1 MLEGFIIGLS
11 LTILI
16 VLLIIF
22 ILKTKEINRL
32 TLELKK
38 LNSEGKIEKL
48 RLSLPNKNI
57 ENLIVEINTL
67 IDDKRKMENIYK
79 EKDMELREAIANM
92 SHDLRTPLTSIMG
105 YVYLLNDD
113 KLDKEE
119 RKEYLKIIEKRSLV
133 LNDLI
138 TNFYGLSRIQAD
150 QYEIKFEPVNLELV
164 LGEII
169 AAFYETLDYKF
180 GEPEINI
187 EEGLGP
193 VLGDKQALNRIF
205 TNLIENIIKHGEG
218 EVKISLKKKNKYIV
232 MEFSNKA
239 EELEPKDVNRI
250 FEKFFTKDRMRTGQN
265 TGLGLAIVKLLVE
278 KQGQKIEAKK
288 VGNRLVIN
296 IIWSLES
303 QKDLDFWKN
312 RKINF

>member
-1 MLEGFIIGLS
+1 MEGFIIGLS

-150 QYEIKFEPVNLELV
+150 QYEIKFEPVNLEVV

-239 EELEPKDVNRI
+239 EDLESKDVNRI

-303 QKDLDFWKN
+303 
-312 RKINF
+312 

>member
-1 MLEGFIIGLS
+1 MEGFIIGLS

-32 TLELKK
+32 TSELKK
-38 LNSEGKIEKL
+38 LNREGKIEKL

-79 EKDMELREAIANM
+79 EKDIELREAIANM

-150 QYEIKFEPVNLELV
+150 QYEIKFEPVNLEVV

-278 KQGQKIEAKK
+278 KQGQKIEAEK

-303 QKDLDFWKN
+303 
-312 RKINF
+312 

>member
-1 MLEGFIIGLS
+1 MEGFIIGLS

-16 VLLIIF
+16 VILIIF

-38 LNSEGKIEKL
+38 LNREGKIEKL

-57 ENLIVEINTL
+57 ENLVVEINTL

-303 QKDLDFWKN
+303 
-312 RKINF
+312 

>member
-1 MLEGFIIGLS
+1 MEEFIIGLS

-38 LNSEGKIEKL
+38 LNREGKIEKL

-57 ENLIVEINTL
+57 ENLVVEINTL

-113 KLDKEE
+113 KLNKEE
-119 RKEYLKIIEKRSLV
+119 RKEYLRIIEKRSLV

-232 MEFSNKA
+232 MEFSNKV
-239 EELEPKDVNRI
+239 EDLEAKDVNRI

-303 QKDLDFWKN
+303 
-312 RKINF
+312 

>member
-1 MLEGFIIGLS
+1 MEGFIIGLS

-232 MEFSNKA
+232 MEFSNKV
-239 EELEPKDVNRI
+239 EDLESKDVNRI

-303 QKDLDFWKN
+303 
-312 RKINF
+312 

>member
-1 MLEGFIIGLS
+1 MEGFIIGLS

-32 TLELKK
+32 TSELKK
-38 LNSEGKIEKL
+38 LNREGKIEKL

-113 KLDKEE
+113 KLGKEE
-119 RKEYLKIIEKRSLV
+119 RKEYLKIIEKRSAV

-150 QYEIKFEPVNLELV
+150 QYEIKFEPVNLEVV

-218 EVKISLKKKNKYIV
+218 EVKISLKKKKKYIV

-278 KQGQKIEAKK
+278 KQGQKIEAEK

-303 QKDLDFWKN
+303 
-312 RKINF
+312 

>member
-1 MLEGFIIGLS
+1 MEGFIIGLS

-38 LNSEGKIEKL
+38 LNRDGKIEKL

-57 ENLIVEINTL
+57 ENLIAEINTL

-119 RKEYLKIIEKRSLV
+119 RKEYLKIIEKRSAV

-150 QYEIKFEPVNLELV
+150 QYEIKLEPVNLELV

-205 TNLIENIIKHGEG
+205 TNLIENMIKHGEG
-218 EVKISLKKKNKYIV
+218 EVKISLKKKKKYIV

-239 EELEPKDVNRI
+239 EDLESKDVNRI

-288 VGNRLVIN
+288 VRNRLVIN

-303 QKDLDFWKN
+303 
-312 RKINF
+312 

>member
-1 MLEGFIIGLS
+1 MEGFIIGLS

-32 TLELKK
+32 TSELKK

-57 ENLIVEINTL
+57 ENLIEEINTL
-67 IDDKRKMENIYK
+67 IDDKRKMDNIYK

-239 EELEPKDVNRI
+239 EELESNDVNRI

-303 QKDLDFWKN
+303 
-312 RKINF
+312 

>member
-38 LNSEGKIEKL
+38 LNREGKIEKL

-138 TNFYGLSRIQAD
+138 TSFYGLSRIQAD

-239 EELEPKDVNRI
+239 EELESKDVNRI

-303 QKDLDFWKN
+303 
-312 RKINF
+312 

>member
-1 MLEGFIIGLS
+1 MEGFIIGLS

-38 LNSEGKIEKL
+38 LNRDWKIEKL

-303 QKDLDFWKN
+303 
-312 RKINF
+312 

>member
-1 MLEGFIIGLS
+1 MEGFIIGLS

-32 TLELKK
+32 TSELKK
-38 LNSEGKIEKL
+38 LNREGKIEKL

-57 ENLIVEINTL
+57 ENLIAEINTL

-119 RKEYLKIIEKRSLV
+119 RKEYLKIIEKRSAV

-150 QYEIKFEPVNLELV
+150 QYEIKLEPVNLELV

-187 EEGLGP
+187 EEGLSP

-239 EELEPKDVNRI
+239 EELESKDVNRI

-278 KQGQKIEAKK
+278 KQGQKIEAEK

-303 QKDLDFWKN
+303 
-312 RKINF
+312 

>member
-1 MLEGFIIGLS
+1 MEGFIIGLS

-113 KLDKEE
+113 KLDKVE

-150 QYEIKFEPVNLELV
+150 QYEIKLEPVNLELV

-303 QKDLDFWKN
+303 
-312 RKINF
+312 

>member
-1 MLEGFIIGLS
+1 MEGFIIGLS

-38 LNSEGKIEKL
+38 LNRDGKIEKL

-239 EELEPKDVNRI
+239 EELESKDVNRI

-303 QKDLDFWKN
+303 
-312 RKINF
+312 

>member
-1 MLEGFIIGLS
+1 MEGFIIGLS

-150 QYEIKFEPVNLELV
+150 QYEIKFESVNLELV

-169 AAFYETLDYKF
+169 AAFYETLDYNF

-239 EELEPKDVNRI
+239 EELESKDVNRI

-303 QKDLDFWKN
+303 
-312 RKINF
+312 

>member
-1 MLEGFIIGLS
+1 MEGFIIGLS

-16 VLLIIF
+16 VILIIF

-38 LNSEGKIEKL
+38 LNREGKIEKL

-57 ENLIVEINTL
+57 ENLIAEINTL

-119 RKEYLKIIEKRSLV
+119 RKEYLKIIEKRSAV

-187 EEGLGP
+187 EEGLGL

-218 EVKISLKKKNKYIV
+218 EVKISLKKKKKYIV

-278 KQGQKIEAKK
+278 KQGQKIEAEK

-303 QKDLDFWKN
+303 
-312 RKINF
+312 

>member
-1 MLEGFIIGLS
+1 MEGFIIGLS

-16 VLLIIF
+16 VILIIF

-150 QYEIKFEPVNLELV
+150 QYEIKLEPVNLELV

-303 QKDLDFWKN
+303 
-312 RKINF
+312 

>member
-1 MLEGFIIGLS
+1 MEEFIIGLS

-38 LNSEGKIEKL
+38 LNREGKIEKL

-57 ENLIVEINTL
+57 ENLVVEINTL
-67 IDDKRKMENIYK
+67 IDDKRKIENIYK

-239 EELEPKDVNRI
+239 EELESKDVNRI

-278 KQGQKIEAKK
+278 KQVQKIEAKK

-303 QKDLDFWKN
+303 
-312 RKINF
+312 

>member
-1 MLEGFIIGLS
+1 MEEFIIGLS

-38 LNSEGKIEKL
+38 LNREGKIEKL

-57 ENLIVEINTL
+57 ENLVVEINTL

-113 KLDKEE
+113 KLNKEE

-187 EEGLGP
+187 EEGLRP

-218 EVKISLKKKNKYIV
+218 DVKISLKKKNKYIV

-239 EELEPKDVNRI
+239 EELESKDVNRI

-265 TGLGLAIVKLLVE
+265 TGLGLAIVKVLVE

-303 QKDLDFWKN
+303 
-312 RKINF
+312 

>member
-1 MLEGFIIGLS
+1 MEGFIIGLS

-38 LNSEGKIEKL
+38 LNREGKIEKL

-57 ENLIVEINTL
+57 ENLVVEINTL

-113 KLDKEE
+113 KLNKEE
-119 RKEYLKIIEKRSLV
+119 RKEYLKIIEKRALV

-239 EELEPKDVNRI
+239 EELESKDVNRI

-303 QKDLDFWKN
+303 
-312 RKINF
+312 

>member
-1 MLEGFIIGLS
+1 MEGFIIGLS

-38 LNSEGKIEKL
+38 LNRDGKIEKL

-150 QYEIKFEPVNLELV
+150 QYEIKLEPVNLELV

-296 IIWSLES
+296 IIWSLE
-303 QKDLDFWKN
+303 
-312 RKINF
+312 I

>member
-1 MLEGFIIGLS
+1 MEGFIIGLS

-38 LNSEGKIEKL
+38 LNRDGKIEKL

-113 KLDKEE
+113 KLNKEE
-119 RKEYLKIIEKRSLV
+119 RKEYLRIIEKRSLV

-239 EELEPKDVNRI
+239 EELESKDVNRI

-303 QKDLDFWKN
+303 
-312 RKINF
+312 

>member
-1 MLEGFIIGLS
+1 MEGFIIGLS

-16 VLLIIF
+16 VFLIIF

-150 QYEIKFEPVNLELV
+150 QYEIKFKPVNLELV

-303 QKDLDFWKN
+303 
-312 RKINF
+312 

>member
-32 TLELKK
+32 TSELKK
-38 LNSEGKIEKL
+38 LNREGKIEKL

-239 EELEPKDVNRI
+239 EELESKDVNRI

-303 QKDLDFWKN
+303 
-312 RKINF
+312 

>member
-1 MLEGFIIGLS
+1 MEGFIIGLS

-79 EKDMELREAIANM
+79 EKDIELREAIANM

-150 QYEIKFEPVNLELV
+150 QYEIKLEPVNLELV

-232 MEFSNKA
+232 MELSNKA

-303 QKDLDFWKN
+303 
-312 RKINF
+312 

>member
-1 MLEGFIIGLS
+1 MEGFIIGLS

-38 LNSEGKIEKL
+38 LNRDGKIEKL

-79 EKDMELREAIANM
+79 EKDMELREAIANI

-303 QKDLDFWKN
+303 
-312 RKINF
+312 

>member
-1 MLEGFIIGLS
+1 MEGFIIGLS

-38 LNSEGKIEKL
+38 LNREGKIEKL

-138 TNFYGLSRIQAD
+138 TSFYGLSRIQAD

-303 QKDLDFWKN
+303 
-312 RKINF
+312 

>member
-239 EELEPKDVNRI
+239 EELESKDVNRI

-303 QKDLDFWKN
+303 
-312 RKINF
+312 

>member
-1 MLEGFIIGLS
+1 MEGFIIGLS

-16 VLLIIF
+16 VFLIIF

-303 QKDLDFWKN
+303 
-312 RKINF
+312 

>member
-1 MLEGFIIGLS
+1 MEGFIIGLS

-38 LNSEGKIEKL
+38 LNREGKIEKL

-57 ENLIVEINTL
+57 ENLVVEINTL

-113 KLDKEE
+113 KLNKEE

-164 LGEII
+164 LGKII

-239 EELEPKDVNRI
+239 EELESKDVNRI

-303 QKDLDFWKN
+303 
-312 RKINF
+312 

>member
-1 MLEGFIIGLS
+1 M
-11 LTILI
+11 
-16 VLLIIF
+16 LLIIF

-303 QKDLDFWKN
+303 
-312 RKINF
+312 

>member
-1 MLEGFIIGLS
+1 MEEFIIGLS

-16 VLLIIF
+16 VILIIF

-79 EKDMELREAIANM
+79 EKDIELREAIANM

-239 EELEPKDVNRI
+239 EELESKDVNRI

-303 QKDLDFWKN
+303 
-312 RKINF
+312 

>member
-1 MLEGFIIGLS
+1 MLVGFVIGLS

-38 LNSEGKIEKL
+38 LNREGKIEKL

-57 ENLIVEINTL
+57 ENLIAEINTL

-79 EKDMELREAIANM
+79 EKDIELREAIANM

-205 TNLIENIIKHGEG
+205 TNLIENMIKHGEG

-288 VGNRLVIN
+288 VRNRLVIN

-303 QKDLDFWKN
+303 
-312 RKINF
+312 

>member
-1 MLEGFIIGLS
+1 MEEFIIGLS

-38 LNSEGKIEKL
+38 LNREGKIEKL

-57 ENLIVEINTL
+57 ENLVVEINTL

-113 KLDKEE
+113 KLNKEE

-239 EELEPKDVNRI
+239 EDLEAKDVNRI

-303 QKDLDFWKN
+303 
-312 RKINF
+312 

>member
-38 LNSEGKIEKL
+38 LNREGKIEKL

-79 EKDMELREAIANM
+79 EKDIELREAIANM

-205 TNLIENIIKHGEG
+205 TNLIENMIKHGEG

-239 EELEPKDVNRI
+239 EELESKDVNRI
-250 FEKFFTKDRMRTGQN
+250 FEKFFTKNRMRTGQN

-296 IIWSLES
+296 IIWSLE
-303 QKDLDFWKN
+303 
-312 RKINF
+312 I

>member
-1 MLEGFIIGLS
+1 MEGFIIGLS

-67 IDDKRKMENIYK
+67 IDDKRKMANIYK

-303 QKDLDFWKN
+303 
-312 RKINF
+312 

>member
-1 MLEGFIIGLS
+1 MEGFIIGLS

-16 VLLIIF
+16 VILIIF

-38 LNSEGKIEKL
+38 LNSEGKIENL

-239 EELEPKDVNRI
+239 EELESKDVNRI

-303 QKDLDFWKN
+303 
-312 RKINF
+312 

>member
-1 MLEGFIIGLS
+1 MEGFIIGLS

-113 KLDKEE
+113 KLNKEE

-239 EELEPKDVNRI
+239 EELESKDVNRI

-303 QKDLDFWKN
+303 
-312 RKINF
+312 